1 MSNPISP
8 KQLAANR
15 RNAAK
20 STGPKTAAGKAASRR
35 NALKH
40 GVLAQSVVVRGH
52 QIQESA
58 PQFKQLCQEL
68 YASLAPVGPLE
79 KMLVDQIATA
89 SWRLRR
95 TRHAE
100 SGEVALSVD
109 TGWWQRENHSPVEM
123 LLMLP
128 PGLTPEPLASRLQ
141 RSVDG
146 CRYLAGCYRRARRAV
161 EQAGELTEAIVND
174 FAQALRGEAGGL
186 GESLQW
192 QLAQRAANPDHLE
205 PEALRVRQREQAL
218 QSLDR
223 DLEDLEFAQAENAK
237 REDAE
242 ERARQAA
249 ALLPSDAKLDKLL
262 RYETA
267 AERQWYRAMHELE
280 RLQRQR
286 QGEAVPALVA
296 MDLSARG

>member
-1 MSNPISP
+1 M
-8 KQLAANR
+8 
-15 RNAAK
+15 
-20 STGPKTAAGKAASRR
+20 
-35 NALKH
+35 
-40 GVLAQSVVVRGH
+40 LAQSVVVRGH
-52 QIQESA
+52 RIRESA
-58 PQFKQLCQEL
+58 PHFKQLCQEL

-95 TRHAE
+95 TRRAE

-146 CRYLAGCYRRARRAV
+146 CRYLAGCLRRARRAV
-161 EQAGELTEAIVND
+161 EQADELTEAIV
-174 FAQALRGEAGGL
+174 QELKRSLRGEAGGL

-192 QLAQRAANPDHLE
+192 HLAQRAANPDHLE
-205 PEALRVRQREQAL
+205 PEALRTHHREHVL
-218 QSLDR
+218 QSLGR
-223 DLEDLEFAQAENAK
+223 ELEELEFQEADLAK
-237 REDAE
+237 REQAE
-242 ERARQAA
+242 ERAQQAA
-249 ALLPSDAKLDKLL
+249 ALLHSGAKLDKLL

-267 AERQWYRAMHELE
+267 VERQWYRAMHELE

-286 QGEAVPALVA
+286 QGEAVPAPVA
-296 MDLSARG
+296 MDLSARN

>member
-1 MSNPISP
+1 MPKTVTL

-20 STGPKTAAGKAASRR
+20 STGPKTAAGKAVARL

-40 GVLAQSVVVRGH
+40 GALAQSVVMRGH
-52 QIQESA
+52 RIRESA

-79 KMLVDQIATA
+79 EMLVDRIATA

-95 TRHAE
+95 TRRAE

-123 LLMLP
+123 LLLLP
-128 PGLTPEPLASRLQ
+128 PGLSPQPLASHLK
-141 RSVDG
+141 RSVEG
-146 CRYLAGCYRRARRAV
+146 CRYLACCLRAARRAV
-161 EQAGELTEAIVND
+161 EQAGELTEAIV
-174 FAQALRGEAGGL
+174 QELKRSLRGEAGGL

-192 QLAQRAANPDHLE
+192 HLAQGAANPGHLE
-205 PEALRVRQREQAL
+205 PEALRLRQREQAL

-223 DLEDLEFAQAENAK
+223 GLEDLEHAEAQQAK
-237 REDAE
+237 REAAE

-267 AERQWYRAMHELE
+267 VERQWYRAMHELE

-286 QGEAVPALVA
+286 QGEAVPAPVA
-296 MDLSARG
+296 MDRSARN